1 MALDTVRQKA
11 LHVVQSLNWGSR
23 KIWYSI
29 VKDCFALCIAVVVTY
44 FLLRYAVYI
53 DCSYL

>member
-1 MALDTVRQKA
+1 MVLDRVRHKA
-11 LHVVQSLNWGSR
+11 LYVVQSLNWGSR
-23 KIWYSI
+23 KNMI
-29 VKDCFALCIAVVVTY
+29 VKDCFALYVAIVVTY